1 MIHSVYSF
9 IGLVVMTLVVGVPVT
24 EASSPGQGASRV
36 ELILGKDHRAN
47 WPEIK
52 QEFGEAGFTNVH
64 VQFIRL
70 GHPPM
75 NIGLGPEVP
84 AETAREA
91 IRLALKYNDGIAI
104 LLPERLF
111 PPRFIT
117 IASSN
122 FDDTVEFPIDREAL
136 AQLQDPSLSTEE
148 FHRLYRS
155 LTTPRGDTT
164 GKY

>member
-1 MIHSVYSF
+1 MRPSTSSL
-9 IGLVVMTLVVGVPVT
+9 IGSLAVTLVLGCSMAD
-24 EASSPGQGASRV
+24 ASSPGQGASRV
-36 ELILGKDHRAN
+36 EVILGQEHRAN
-47 WPEIK
+47 LPRIK
-52 QEFGEAGFTNVH
+52 QEFSDAGFTNVH

-84 AETAREA
+84 ADTAREA
-91 IRLALKYNDGIAI
+91 IRLALKYNQGIAI

-122 FDDTVEFPIDREAL
+122 FDDTVEFPIDRESL
-136 AQLQDPSLSTEE
+136 FQLQDPSLSTEE
-148 FHRLYRS
+148 FHRLYRR
-155 LTTPRGDTT
+155 LTTPRVDSP

>member
-1 MIHSVYSF
+1 MIHVVSSF
-9 IGLVVMTLVVGVPVT
+9 ISLLAMTLVTGFSMA
-24 EASSPGQGASRV
+24 EGSSPGQGASRV
-36 ELILGKDHRAN
+36 ELILAKEHRAN
-47 WPEIK
+47 LPGIK

-64 VQFIRL
+64 VQFVRL

-84 AETAREA
+84 GETAREA
-91 IRLALKYNDGIAI
+91 IRLALKYNTGIAI

-122 FDDTVEFPIDREAL
+122 FDDTVEFPIDRESL
-136 AQLQDPSLSTEE
+136 TQLQDPSLSTEE
-148 FHRLYRS
+148 FHRLYRR
-155 LTTPRGDTT
+155 LTTPLGETSGR
-164 GKY
+164 

>member
-1 MIHSVYSF
+1 MRPVLFPI
-9 IGLVVMTLVVGVPVT
+9 IALVATLMLGCSAA
-24 EASSPGQGASRV
+24 EASSAGQGASRV
-36 ELILGKDHRAN
+36 EVILGQEHRAN
-47 WPEIK
+47 LSGIK

-84 AETAREA
+84 ADTAREA
-91 IRLALKYNDGIAI
+91 IRLALKYNQDIVI

-122 FDDTVEFPIDREAL
+122 FDDTVEFPIDRKSL

-148 FHRLYRS
+148 FHRLYRQ
-155 LTTPRGDTT
+155 LTTPRGDSP
-164 GKY
+164 GRY